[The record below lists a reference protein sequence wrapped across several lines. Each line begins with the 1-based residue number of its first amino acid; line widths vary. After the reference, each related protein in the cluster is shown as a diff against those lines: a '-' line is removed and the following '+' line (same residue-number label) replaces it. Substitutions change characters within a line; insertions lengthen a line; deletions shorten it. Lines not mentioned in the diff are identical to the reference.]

1 MVKALSFSF
10 EQCFGPFTM
19 LLVEGSFEMRLF
31 RDLSNHVSRS
41 PEVQKY
47 IGYEDHLL
55 FIMFKLNLNLENVNK
70 NYNIFFVSEIFA
82 SEKVA
87 TNCSVKKI
95 TLVMGSQWVN
105 KRLSDFAYH
114 SES

>member
-47 IGYEDHLL
+47 IGYEDHLV
-55 FIMFKLNLNLENVNK
+55 FIMFKLNLNLENAKK
-70 NYNIFFVSEIFA
+70 NYKIFFVSEIFG

-87 TNCSVKKI
+87 INCFCQEENTSYGES
-95 TLVMGSQWVN
+95 MG
-105 KRLSDFAYH
+105 
-114 SES
+114 

>member
-47 IGYEDHLL
+47 IGYEDHLV
-55 FIMFKLNLNLENVNK
+55 FIMFKLNLNLENAKK
-70 NYNIFFVSEIFA
+70 NYKIFFVSEIFA

-87 TNCSVKKI
+87 INCFCQEEN
-95 TLVMGSQWVN
+95 TCSQQ
-105 KRLSDFAYH
+105 SIG
-114 SES
+114 

>member
-55 FIMFKLNLNLENVNK
+55 FIMFKLNLNLENAKK
-70 NYNIFFVSEIFA
+70 NYKIFFVSEIFA

-87 TNCSVKKI
+87 INCFCQEEN
-95 TLVMGSQWVN
+95 TCSQQ
-105 KRLSDFAYH
+105 SIG
-114 SES
+114 

>member
-19 LLVEGSFEMRLF
+19 LLVEGSFETRLF
-31 RDLSNHVSRS
+31 RHLSNHVSRS

-55 FIMFKLNLNLENVNK
+55 FIMFKLNLNLENAKK
-70 NYNIFFVSEIFA
+70 NYKIFFVSEIFA

-87 TNCSVKKI
+87 INCFCQEEN
-95 TLVMGSQWVN
+95 TCSQQ
-105 KRLSDFAYH
+105 SIG
-114 SES
+114 